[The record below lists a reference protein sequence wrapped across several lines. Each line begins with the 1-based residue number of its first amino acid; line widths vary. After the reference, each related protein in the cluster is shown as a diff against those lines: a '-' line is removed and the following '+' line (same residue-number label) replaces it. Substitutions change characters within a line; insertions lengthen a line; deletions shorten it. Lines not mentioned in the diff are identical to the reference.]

1 MSRSMF
7 KAALPLLLITALL
20 ASQSCIFDPKEDP
33 VIPPDDPVVWPDM
46 TARDDVIKTVVL
58 CYENPK
64 SSEAQSGYEALLHS
78 EYFFGFAPGDVEPGD
93 PTIMERG
100 RDIES
105 TLWIFEVESMLE
117 LTITPE
123 EGSWYEYP
131 EIDGEPCVNCYSTER
146 QYFIRAQLGD
156 EGTTYQSPVG
166 KAFASVIVS
175 PDENDSTKWVLRAIY
190 DLCVVEPK

>member
-1 MSRSMF
+1 MKKTQPF
-7 KAALPLLLITALL
+7 ILLVAVAAMLAL
-20 ASQSCIFDPKEDP
+20 SCGEDP
-33 VIPPDDPVVWPDM
+33 QNPVREDEEIPWPAM
-46 TARDDVIKTVVL
+46 TDRDDVIRTIVL

-64 SSEAQSGYEALLHS
+64 SSEAREGYEALLHS

-93 PTIMERG
+93 PTIMDRAW
-100 RDIES
+100 DIGS
-105 TLWIFEVESMLE
+105 TLWIFEEESMLE

-123 EGSWYEYP
+123 EGSWYEYDKI
-131 EIDGEPCVNCYSTER
+131 EGEPCVNCYSTER